1 MSFCKNETP
10 ITTSRTCTREFSHR
24 KKIAFFIYVTTCFLS
39 RKFRGQFQLAGL
51 YTLRRPRVLV
61 LVPSLVRQIFLTD
74 FHKFAYNHVISVK
87 DPEIDPILSANP
99 FFLNGR
105 AWKERRAEITPAF
118 TASRVTIAKESVLEK
133 SSIFLVLM
141 IKDLNLQ
148 FPKCNPFSCAQCIP

>member
-1 MSFCKNETP
+1 MYHPHSSTATLLMSFCKNATP
-10 ITTSRTCTREFSHR
+10 ITTSRTSTREFSPSS
-24 KKIAFFIYVTTCFLS
+24 KKIALFIYVTTCFPS

-118 TASRVTIAKESVLEK
+118 TASRVTKARELY
-133 SSIFLVLM
+133 
-141 IKDLNLQ
+141 NQ
-148 FPKCNPFSCAQCIP
+148 